1 MANMDGR
8 TRSGQAGRS
17 TWRTPE
23 LRELGNLSDF
33 VRSGNAF
40 GKSGAP
46 ADGSSSGNDESMP
59 MN

>member
-1 MANMDGR
+1 MEDMDRTRLGTAGR
-8 TRSGQAGRS
+8 TA
-17 TWRTPE
+17 WRTPE
-23 LRELGNLSDF
+23 LKELGNLSDF

-46 ADGSSSGNDESMP
+46 ADGSSSGNDEAMP